1 MKNNDIEK
9 YELKKAG
16 KKPGKKT
23 GCFTYLLIFTIVW
36 QLFIGILAVP
46 VILWIVFIIG
56 GVFNAIEKKAW
67 EKGLPNKISIFFGR
81 KKNMW
86 GTPYKDNKRDKNQSE
101 KTKP

>member
-1 MKNNDIEK
+1 M
-9 YELKKAG
+9 
-16 KKPGKKT
+16 P
-23 GCFTYLLIFTIVW
+23 IVW
-36 QLFIGILAVP
+36 QLFIGIPAVP
-46 VILWIVFIIG
+46 VILWIVFIIR